1 MFYMHVMI
9 VWIKLNS
16 NQFFEFLINTMLHL
30 HVADLN
36 MTTGF
41 FLPVNSDKIFIG
53 LKQKIEI
60 CTSAGFISKVTF
72 PSKFGI
78 FLDHKI
84 NIWWK
89 KKLKNVN
96 QNDWTS
102 DWIPIF
108 WHTVLMLL
116 PTPKLSSSA
125 SYVP

>member
-72 PSKFGI
+72 SSKFVI

-84 NIWWK
+84 NI
-89 KKLKNVN
+89 
-96 QNDWTS
+96 
-102 DWIPIF
+102 
-108 WHTVLMLL
+108 
-116 PTPKLSSSA
+116 
-125 SYVP
+125 